1 MICRKNAES
10 KSLKVAK
17 TNKEKLVLLSKC
29 VVCDIKNKSRFI
41 KQQKAGELLS
51 SLELKLILSKV
62 PALDDIM
69 L

>member
-1 MICRKNAES
+1 MGGVR
-10 KSLKVAK
+10 
-17 TNKEKLVLLSKC
+17 
-29 VVCDIKNKSRFI
+29 IKNKSRFI
-41 KQQKAGELLS
+41 KQQKASELLS